1 MLSSTLVAW
10 PTSSSQ
16 RLIRPSPSLLSC
28 LLGTLL
34 SLSPL
39 PLADSLTNFLFQYSC
54 FPVCKALHRFS
65 FPRLPQGPCSS
76 KGTWERMGIWRKKE
90 HSWGRMGSFQTLFSK
105 SSPQHSPGWKALAGL
120 RDSPTSSHLQKKPS
134 HYQMLVWEMQVQR
147 SWCSGRVGT
156 QQPPSL
162 GRGWGW
168 HIGTEVWYLSPE
180 KPCVVWTLPRKGGR
194 SKD

>member
-1 MLSSTLVAW
+1 MRHLCSRKEESQKSFTTPPNPVFPHTQCHCSQSINKAGVERGSAWGMLSSTLVAW

-76 KGTWERMGIWRKKE
+76 KRTWGRKGVWREKE
-90 HSWGRMGSFQTLFSK
+90 HSCGRMGSFQTLFSK
-105 SSPQHSPGWKALAGL
+105 SSPQHSAGWKALAGL

-134 HYQMLVWEMQVQR
+134 H
-147 SWCSGRVGT
+147 C
-156 QQPPSL
+156 
-162 GRGWGW
+162 
-168 HIGTEVWYLSPE
+168 
-180 KPCVVWTLPRKGGR
+180 
-194 SKD
+194 